1 MHELIPRE
9 GEYECV
15 DKKSLYAILNS
26 GGLKIKRYLLDLVI
40 EKDKEGYFVYCPL
53 IQGCYTQ
60 GNTYEE
66 ALENIKDAIKLHLEE
81 IEASKGVLSSP
92 ESISVTTLEIA
103 A

>member
-1 MHELIPRE
+1 M
-9 GEYECV
+9 
-15 DKKSLYAILNS
+15 
-26 GGLKIKRYLLDLVI
+26 KRYLLDVVI
-40 EKDKEGYFVYCPL
+40 EKDKDGYFAYCPL

-66 ALENIKDAIKLHLEE
+66 VLENIKDAIKLHLGE
-81 IEASKGVLSSP
+81 IESSRGSLPSP

>member
-1 MHELIPRE
+1 M
-9 GEYECV
+9 
-15 DKKSLYAILNS
+15 
-26 GGLKIKRYLLDLVI
+26 KRYLLDVVI
-40 EKDKEGYFVYCPL
+40 EKDKDGYFAYCPL

-66 ALENIKDAIKLHLEE
+66 ALKNIKDALRLHLEE
-81 IEASKGVLSSP
+81 ISSSKESLSSP

>member
-1 MHELIPRE
+1 M
-9 GEYECV
+9 
-15 DKKSLYAILNS
+15 
-26 GGLKIKRYLLDLVI
+26 KRYLLDVVT
-40 EKDKEGYFVYCPL
+40 EKDKDGYFAYCPL

-66 ALENIKDAIKLHLEE
+66 VLENIKDAIKLHLGE
-81 IEASKGVLSSP
+81 IEASKGVLPSP

>member
-1 MHELIPRE
+1 M
-9 GEYECV
+9 
-15 DKKSLYAILNS
+15 
-26 GGLKIKRYLLDLVI
+26 KRYLLDVVI
-40 EKDKEGYFVYCPL
+40 EKDKNGYFAYCPL

-81 IEASKGVLSSP
+81 ITSSRGSLPSP

>member
-1 MHELIPRE
+1 M
-9 GEYECV
+9 
-15 DKKSLYAILNS
+15 
-26 GGLKIKRYLLDLVI
+26 KRYLLDVVI
-40 EKDKEGYFVYCPL
+40 EKDKDGYFAYCPL

-81 IEASKGVLSSP
+81 IGSSRGTLPSP